1 MMKPVDVCLR
11 AIRFYGPENQIMV
24 FLGELAELS
33 QALETGE
40 TEAIVEEIADVQI
53 CLAQRF
59 LIAGVEPDFS
69 KTPKVTGAFERLFSE
84 AVLQEAR
91 RIQGRGWNAL
101 AYYAIESWVKNKIE
115 ELDCIEEVEEW
126 KVKKLKRL
134 SGRIAGYE
142 VA

>member
-1 MMKPVDVCLR
+1 MKSIDICLK

-33 QALETGE
+33 QALETGG
-40 TEAIVEEIADVQI
+40 TDAIAEEITDVQI

-59 LIAGVEPDFS
+59 LIAGIEPDLS
-69 KTPKVTGAFERLFSE
+69 KTPKVTGSFDRLFSE

-91 RIQGRGWNAL
+91 RIQGRDWNAL
-101 AYYAIESWVKNKIE
+101 SCYMIESWIKNKII
-115 ELDCIEEVEEW
+115 ELDCAEEVEAW
-126 KVKKLKRL
+126 KISKLKRL
-134 SGRIAGYE
+134 AGRITGYE